1 MRIHEGDFAY
11 DLEPQRDPTTQLLRS
26 WKYTVFRVRPAETL
40 VSRGET
46 QSREE
51 AEAQAQKE
59 IKRLLQGRS
68 GRAA

>member
-11 DLEPQRDPTTQLLRS
+11 DVEPQRDPTTQLLRS

-46 QSREE
+46 QTRDE
-51 AEAQAQKE
+51 AEAEARKE
-59 IKRLLQGRS
+59 IERLQHGRS